1 MLEVIVLNLIIQ
13 LIQCRENFEK
23 LHQLE
28 KSRTLLHGSAIWNCI
43 LVSLGNEGNQNYLN
57 SLTYGTL
64 YVREAEV

>member
-28 KSRTLLHGSAIWNCI
+28 KSRTLLHGSAI
-43 LVSLGNEGNQNYLN
+43 
-57 SLTYGTL
+57 
-64 YVREAEV
+64 